1 MHLDSKTRKLIAD
14 PKKRTAWVLYQ
25 LKLQGK
31 NLASLA
37 REAGVKKQQ
46 TAKAMYAPYPRME
59 KVIADALGVAPKA
72 LFPERYNEDGLPN
85 RQRGKASPKYG
96 AKNTTRAAQ
105 RNVHARVAA

>member
-1 MHLDSKTRKLIAD
+1 MHLDPKTRKLIAD
-14 PKKRTAWVLYQ
+14 PKKRVAWVLYQ

-59 KVIADALGVAPKA
+59 KVVADALGLAPKD

-85 RQRGKASPKYG
+85 RQLGRPPVKSGVQ
-96 AKNTTRAAQ
+96 NTTRAAR
-105 RNVHARVAA
+105 RNVHARAAA